1 MGKEVAE
8 HTPQSESSVGAQQNL
23 GAQQVYEE

>member
-1 MGKEVAE
+1 MGKEVTG
-8 HTPQSESSVGAQQNL
+8 HTPQGELLVGAQQNL